1 MKKATPLL
9 IFDARCIRSDAT
21 AQVIIFQSKIFDVFF
36 HDSCNFEQVGKC
48 GLNVFYYVYPIFG
61 PFSFRLPKLVQL
73 LAYQRPIKQPVVGT
87 GTLSEPKM
95 QRSAASETI
104 WVRELIIA
112 NAKYELNKL
121 LLKPEYVDSCLN
133 NLIFFL
139 LMRKIKHSKLKTEM
153 KKATSKN
160 AFLAAEQQLE
170 NYLNYVSA
178 VAVALCRGIINFRQ
192 K

>member
-1 MKKATPLL
+1 M
-9 IFDARCIRSDAT
+9 
-21 AQVIIFQSKIFDVFF
+21 
-36 HDSCNFEQVGKC
+36 
-48 GLNVFYYVYPIFG
+48 FYNVYPIFG
-61 PFSFRLPKLVQL
+61 PFSFWLLKLVQL

-104 WVRELIIA
+104 SVRELIIA

-121 LLKPEYVDSCLN
+121 LLKPEYVDSSLN

-153 KKATSKN
+153 KKK
-160 AFLAAEQQLE
+160 L
-170 NYLNYVSA
+170 
-178 VAVALCRGIINFRQ
+178 RQ
-192 K
+192 KTFLLLLSNNSKII